1 MSGEGKVVCVT
12 GASGYIASWLVKLLL
27 ARGYTV
33 HATVRSLDDPKKTE
47 HLLALD
53 GAKERLSLFEANL
66 SVEGSFDSAVDGCV
80 CVFHTASP
88 VLLSVDDPQVC
99 FCSFPLNLLKF
110 VLVLN
115 HLELLD
121 PAVKGTL
128 NVLKSSA
135 KVESVKRVVLTSSVA
150 TVMYGV
156 KLPESGG
163 VVDETWFSDPVVCE
177 QSKLWYHLSKIQ
189 AENAAV
195 KFSRENGLDL
205 VIINPGYVIGP
216 LLQPS
221 INSTS
226 EGFRSFIETGKEIFP
241 DGINIFVDVRDTA
254 IAHILAFEKPEA
266 NGRYCM
272 VGNVVRSVEIM
283 MILDKLYPD
292 LGYSLRY
299 KDKCVEKLP
308 YSVSKAKAE
317 SLGVEFTPLVVS
329 LKDSVDSL
337 KEKKLLNL

>member
-88 VLLSVDDPQVC
+88 VLLSVDDPQ
-99 FCSFPLNLLKF
+99 
-110 VLVLN
+110 
-115 HLELLD
+115 
-121 PAVKGTL
+121 
-128 NVLKSSA
+128 
-135 KVESVKRVVLTSSVA
+135 
-150 TVMYGV
+150 
-156 KLPESGG
+156 
-163 VVDETWFSDPVVCE
+163 
-177 QSKLWYHLSKIQ
+177 LWYHLSKIQ

-221 INSTS
+221 INLTS
-226 EGFRSFIETGKEIFP
+226 QGFWSFIETGKEVFP
-241 DGINIFVDVRDTA
+241 DGIYILVDVRDTA

-292 LGYSLRY
+292 LDYSLRY

-308 YSVSKAKAE
+308 YSISKAKAE

>member
-88 VLLSVDDPQVC
+88 VLLSVDDPQ
-99 FCSFPLNLLKF
+99 
-110 VLVLN
+110 
-115 HLELLD
+115 LELLD

>member
-88 VLLSVDDPQVC
+88 VLLSVDDPQ
-99 FCSFPLNLLKF
+99 
-110 VLVLN
+110 
-115 HLELLD
+115 LELLD

-177 QSKLWYHLSKIQ
+177 QSK

-221 INSTS
+221 INLTS
-226 EGFRSFIETGKEIFP
+226 EGFRSFIETGKEVFP
-241 DGINIFVDVRDTA
+241 DGIYILVDVRDTA

-292 LGYSLRY
+292 LGYSLR
-299 KDKCVEKLP
+299 
-308 YSVSKAKAE
+308 
-317 SLGVEFTPLVVS
+317 
-329 LKDSVDSL
+329 
-337 KEKKLLNL
+337 